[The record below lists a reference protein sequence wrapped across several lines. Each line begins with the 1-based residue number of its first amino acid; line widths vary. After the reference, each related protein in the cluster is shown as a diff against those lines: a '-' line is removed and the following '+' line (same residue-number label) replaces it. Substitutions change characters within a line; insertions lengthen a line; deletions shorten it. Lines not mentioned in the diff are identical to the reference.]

1 MSDEAVVRALTR
13 SALSHLVGR
22 VMKVRG
28 LGMPEAVK
36 TVYASRL
43 YSLINDPRTGLYREG
58 PLYLYDMLNEESQ
71 TGGIDIGS

>member
-1 MSDEAVVRALTR
+1 MYEMSDEAVVRALAR
-13 SALSHLVGR
+13 SALSHLVGQ

-43 YSLINDPRTGLYREG
+43 YG
-58 PLYLYDMLNEESQ
+58 Q
-71 TGGIDIGS
+71 